1 VRGFVI
7 LAVAVLAAGC
17 GPGSD
22 RAQAK
27 DTAGEFLAAL
37 QAGDG
42 KKACKSIGPAARR
55 QLTAGGRSCAGAV
68 TKGLFPPLGA
78 VDVVRM
84 DGSKAFVVTTG
95 SDQITLEH
103 SSDGWKVTGLLRR
116 TLPPVQ
122 PRQRDR

>member
-1 VRGFVI
+1 MRGFAI
-7 LAVAVLAAGC
+7 LALAVLAAGC
-17 GPGSD
+17 GPESD

-37 QAGDG
+37 QAGNG
-42 KKACKSIGPAARR
+42 KKACESIGPAARR
-55 QLTAGGRSCAGAV
+55 QLTAGGRSCAEAV
-68 TKGLFPPLGA
+68 TKGLPPLGA

-84 DGSKAFVVTTG
+84 DGSKALVVTTG
-95 SDQITLEH
+95 SDQITLKR
-103 SSDGWKVTGLLRR
+103 SSDGWNVTGLLRR

>member
-1 VRGFVI
+1 MRGFVI

-17 GPGSD
+17 APRSD

-27 DTAGEFLAAL
+27 DTAGDFLAAL
-37 QAGDG
+37 QEGNG
-42 KKACKSIGPAARR
+42 KKACESIGPVARR
-55 QLTAGGRSCAGAV
+55 QLTAGGRSCAEAV
-68 TKGLFPPLGA
+68 TMGLFPPLGA

-95 SDQITLEH
+95 SDQITLER

-122 PRQRDR
+122 TRQRDR